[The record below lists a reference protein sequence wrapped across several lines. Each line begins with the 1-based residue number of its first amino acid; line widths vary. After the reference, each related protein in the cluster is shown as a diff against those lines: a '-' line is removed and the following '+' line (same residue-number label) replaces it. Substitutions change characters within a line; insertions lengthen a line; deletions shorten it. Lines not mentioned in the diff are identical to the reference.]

1 MTEQTRSRYLEYLPA
16 IYQEMPVL
24 DRFLLPFEAVLRGFE
39 DLLSAIDRYFAP
51 ADTEPDF
58 LPWLATW
65 VALTLDEGWDEAK
78 QRGLIREAVNLYRE
92 RGTVQGLKRYLQIY
106 TGLEPG
112 IRECR
117 WPGGMQ
123 IGISSQIG
131 GEYLVPGVSADGCPA
146 SVPHD
151 YYVVDSED
159 STGQPGQWYYRA
171 DRVASVEVGDGN
183 VIVYYFSPGSTQ
195 LKRQP
200 HEPAT
205 ITRRDGLVHGCYIL
219 RRKLEDG
226 TETTIEYRGS
236 TVLVDEVELPYR
248 FIVDVRVPAEDV
260 ENVELGKVRA
270 IVELEKP
277 AHTWYYLK
285 LTPVVSE
292 HVLQRGHYG

>member
-51 ADTEPDF
+51 ADTEPDL

-131 GEYLVPGVSADGCPA
+131 GEYPVDGCPA

-151 YYVVDSED
+151 YYVVGSVD
-159 STGQPGQWYYRA
+159 STTRQPLWWYYRA

-205 ITRRDGLVHGCYIL
+205 ITRRDGLIHGCYIL

-236 TVLVDEVELPYR
+236 TVLVGEVELPYR